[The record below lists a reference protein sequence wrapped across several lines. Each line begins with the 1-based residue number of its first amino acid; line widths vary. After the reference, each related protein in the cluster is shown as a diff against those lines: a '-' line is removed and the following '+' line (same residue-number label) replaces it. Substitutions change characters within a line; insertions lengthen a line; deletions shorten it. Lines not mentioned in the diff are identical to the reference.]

1 MGLLKLQGGRPPR
14 LIVREVRLRMKRE
27 VEDGVP
33 IARVARRYGVSRQSI
48 YNVLKATSAEERV
61 PRRSKLD
68 PFKAFVIDRLGEFE
82 LPATVLLREIKELG
96 YQGGITIL
104 KEFVN
109 SCKREQVRQVIE
121 RFETL
126 PGRQA
131 QLDWGECGTID
142 VDGERKKLYAF
153 VLVLGFSRMLFA
165 RFTTSMKQPVLLACL
180 REAFERLGVPKELLV
195 DNMKTA
201 VDRHALGEEV
211 RFNSAFLDFCEH
223 YGCLPVA
230 CPPYWPRAKGKVESG
245 VKYLK
250 GSFLAGRSFT
260 TLADLNAQLD
270 AWIEGVAN
278 VRVHGTTRERPVDR
292 YAHEVKALRPAA
304 AVPRFDT
311 RELLIRKVQ
320 PDGHVRLAGSAYSV
334 PPRAVGRMVHVRIQ
348 YLAPGAEFEVILADE
363 VIAQHRLAAS
373 GERIT
378 LEEHGLAIREAARA
392 GRRPQRPRRRF
403 QQALP
408 DPDAPMSVYAAAP
421 VVQTRSLAEYE
432 RLLES
437 A

>member
-1 MGLLKLQGGRPPR
+1 
-14 LIVREVRLRMKRE
+14 MKRE
-27 VEDGVP
+27 VLDGVP
-33 IARVARRYGVSRQSI
+33 KAVIARRYGVSRQSV
-48 YNVLKATSAEERV
+48 YNVLNASSEGKMGAR
-61 PRRSKLD
+61 PSKLD
-68 PFKAFVIDRLGEFE
+68 PFKEHVKARLEEFD

-96 YQGGITIL
+96 YGGGISIL
-104 KEFVN
+104 KEFVAE
-109 SCKREQVRQVIE
+109 CKGEQVAGVIE

-131 QLDWGECGTID
+131 QLDWAECGTIIEN
-142 VDGERKKLYAF
+142 GERRKLYAF
-153 VLVLGFSRMLFA
+153 VFVLGYSRMMFA

-223 YGCLPVA
+223 YEVLPVA

-250 GSFLAGRSFT
+250 GSFLVGREFT
-260 TLADLNAQLD
+260 HLSDLNGQLD
-270 AWIEGVAN
+270 AWLDGVAN
-278 VRVHGTTRERPVDR
+278 VRVHGTTRERPLDR
-292 YAHEVKALRPAA
+292 YAREVKALRPAA
-304 AVPRFDT
+304 ATPRFDT

-320 PDGHVRLAGSAYSV
+320 SDSHVRLAGSAYSV

-348 YLAPGAEFEVILADE
+348 RLEAGEAFEVIHDGR
-363 VIAQHRLAAS
+363 VIAQHELVAAGQRVS
-373 GERIT
+373 
-378 LEEHGLAIREAARA
+378 LPEHARSIREAAKAARK
-392 GRRPQRPRRRF
+392 PQAPRKRF
-403 QQALP
+403 TQVLP
-408 DPDAPMSVYAAAP
+408 DVGELQPIQAAP

>member
-1 MGLLKLQGGRPPR
+1 MKW
-14 LIVREVRLRMKRE
+14 EVL
-27 VEDGVP
+27 DGVP
-33 IARVARRYGVSRQSI
+33 KAVIARRYGVSRQSV
-48 YNVLKATSAEERV
+48 YNVLNASSEGKKGAR
-61 PRRSKLD
+61 PSKLD
-68 PFKAFVIDRLGEFE
+68 PFKEHVKARLQEFD

-96 YQGGITIL
+96 YGGGISIL
-104 KEFVN
+104 KEFVAE
-109 SCKREQVRQVIE
+109 CKGEQVAGVIE

-131 QLDWGECGTID
+131 QLDWAECGTIIEN
-142 VDGERKKLYAF
+142 GERRKLYAF
-153 VLVLGFSRMLFA
+153 VFVLGYSRMMFA

-223 YGCLPVA
+223 YETLPVA

-250 GSFLAGRSFT
+250 GSFLVGREFT
-260 TLADLNAQLD
+260 DLADLNGQLD
-270 AWIEGVAN
+270 AWLDGVAN
-278 VRVHGTTRERPVDR
+278 VRVHGTTREWPLDR
-292 YAHEVKALRPAA
+292 YAREVTALRPAA
-304 AVPRFDT
+304 ATPRFDT

-320 PDGHVRLAGSAYSV
+320 SDSHVRLAGSAYSV

-348 YLAPGAEFEVILADE
+348 RLEAGEAFEVIHDGR
-363 VIAQHRLAAS
+363 VIAQHELVAAGQRVS
-373 GERIT
+373 
-378 LEEHGLAIREAARA
+378 LPEHARSIREAAKAARK
-392 GRRPQRPRRRF
+392 PQAPRKRF
-403 QQALP
+403 TQVLP
-408 DPDAPMSVYAAAP
+408 DVGELQPIQAAP

>member
-1 MGLLKLQGGRPPR
+1 
-14 LIVREVRLRMKRE
+14 MKRE
-27 VEDGVP
+27 VSDGVP
-33 IARVARRYGVSRQSI
+33 IAAVARKYGVSRQSV
-48 YNVLKATSAEERV
+48 YNVLNASSEGKKGAR
-61 PRRSKLD
+61 PSKLD
-68 PFKAFVIDRLGEFE
+68 PFKEHVKARLEEFD

-96 YQGGITIL
+96 YGGGISIL
-104 KEFVN
+104 KEFVAE
-109 SCKREQVRQVIE
+109 CKGEQVAGVIE

-131 QLDWGECGTID
+131 QLDWAECGTIIEN
-142 VDGERKKLYAF
+142 GERRKLYAF
-153 VLVLGFSRMLFA
+153 VFVLGYSRMMFA

-223 YGCLPVA
+223 YETLPVA

-250 GSFLAGRSFT
+250 GSFLVGREFT
-260 TLADLNAQLD
+260 DLADLNGQLD
-270 AWIEGVAN
+270 AWLDGVAN
-278 VRVHGTTRERPVDR
+278 VRVHGTTREWPLDR
-292 YAHEVKALRPAA
+292 YAREVTALRPAA
-304 AVPRFDT
+304 ATPRFDT

-320 PDGHVRLAGSAYSV
+320 SDSHVRLAGSAYSV

-348 YLAPGAEFEVILADE
+348 RLEVGEAFEVIHDGR
-363 VIAQHRLAAS
+363 VIAQHELVAAGQRVS
-373 GERIT
+373 
-378 LEEHGLAIREAARA
+378 LPEHARSIREAAKAARK
-392 GRRPQRPRRRF
+392 PQAPRKRF
-403 QQALP
+403 TQVLP
-408 DPDAPMSVYAAAP
+408 DVGELQPIQAAP